1 MKEADTVA
9 ESVDHAVEKSISM
22 RNVRRRL
29 RPAAFLIDD
38 DSSFCASIP
47 FPKSVNQLLRRAPPD
62 PVLPFPFPPIRHL
75 HSALGPSATNS

>member
-9 ESVDHAVEKSISM
+9 ESVDHSVEKSICM

-38 DSSFCASIP
+38 GSSFCASIP
-47 FPKSVNQLLRRAPPD
+47 
-62 PVLPFPFPPIRHL
+62 LPQV
-75 HSALGPSATNS
+75 S